1 MKTLVRIQN
10 HSDNSYNF
18 KTIQILEKPWK
29 NSETINVIGFLTFQQ
44 TIGEENWYGLK
55 FVTETDK
62 PEDLTKMAK
71 LAKYIQKN
79 SNWKSQP
86 EEILKTIGAVEY
98 KIFNQCFIPAS
109 KEGENLYHVLS
120 PTGGLQSTIIAP
132 NEKKARNI
140 LEKRN
145 DANGLEI
152 SFASTIKF

>member
-29 NSETINVIGFLTFQQ
+29 NSEMIDVIGYLTFQQ
-44 TIGEENWYGLK
+44 TIGEENWYGLR

-79 SNWKSQP
+79 SNWNTQP
-86 EEILKTIGAVEY
+86 EEILKIIGAVEY
-98 KIFNQCFIPAS
+98 KIFNHCFIPAS
-109 KEGENLYHVLS
+109 KEGENLYHVLNQ
-120 PTGGLQSTIIAP
+120 TGGLQSTIIAP
-132 NEKKARNI
+132 NEKKAMKI
-140 LEKRN
+140 LKNRN
-145 DANGLEI
+145 DSNGLEI
-152 SFASTIKF
+152 SFASIIKF